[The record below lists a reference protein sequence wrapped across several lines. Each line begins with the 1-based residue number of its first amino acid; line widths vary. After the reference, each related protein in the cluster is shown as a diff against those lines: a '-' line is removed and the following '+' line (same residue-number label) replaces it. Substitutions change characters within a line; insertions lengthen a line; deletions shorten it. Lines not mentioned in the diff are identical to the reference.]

1 VKIFLEWKS
10 WQIFLLI
17 VIFPFATQS
26 LIMKAF
32 INSAETDPS
41 ILFTVMPLFML
52 IFIGIYLLWFWSLG
66 TELNK
71 IVPENIRLKATRF
84 KFGIKFCAI
93 YMVFFQIFFVATANG
108 NSFGALMPIIFIL
121 HIVAMYFM
129 FYSIYFISKNLVTFE
144 NHENDKS
151 ASSKG
156 TFFLMWFFPLGIWFI
171 QPRINKMYAAKNT

>member
-1 VKIFLEWKS
+1 MQIFLKWKA

-26 LIMKAF
+26 LIMEAL
-32 INSAETDPS
+32 INSADLQS
-41 ILFTVMPLFML
+41 GLLFKVMPLIML

-71 IVPENIRLKATRF
+71 IVPESVRLKASRF

-93 YMVFFQIFFVATANG
+93 YITAFQIMFIFMANG
-108 NSFGALMPIIFIL
+108 ISLGAFMPIVFVL
-121 HIVAMYFM
+121 HLVAMYFM
-129 FYSIYFISKNLVTFE
+129 FYSIYFISKNLVAFE
-144 NHENDKS
+144 NVQNDKS

-171 QPRINKMYAAKNT
+171 QPRINKMYEASNT

>member
-1 VKIFLEWKS
+1 MKIFLEWKA

-32 INSAETDPS
+32 INSADVAPG
-41 ILFTVMPLFML
+41 LLVNVMPLIML

-71 IVPENIRLKATRF
+71 IVPEGIRLKASRF

-93 YMVFFQIFFVATANG
+93 YIVAFQMFFIATANG
-108 NSFGALMPIIFIL
+108 NSFGVLMSIILIL
-121 HIVAMYFM
+121 HIVAIYFM
-129 FYSIYFISKNLVTFE
+129 FYSIYFISKNLVAFE

-156 TFFLMWFFPLGIWFI
+156 TFFLMWFFPLGIWFV

>member
-1 VKIFLEWKS
+1 MKIFLEWKA

-17 VIFPFATQS
+17 VIFPFAIQS

-32 INSAETDPS
+32 INSADVAPG
-41 ILFTVMPLFML
+41 LLLNVMPLIML

-71 IVPENIRLKATRF
+71 IVPEGIRLKASRF

-93 YMVFFQIFFVATANG
+93 YIVAFQMFFIATANG
-108 NSFGALMPIIFIL
+108 NSFGVLMPIILIL

-129 FYSIYFISKNLVTFE
+129 FYSIYFISKNLVAFE

-151 ASSKG
+151 PSSKG
-156 TFFLMWFFPLGIWFI
+156 TFFLMWFFPLGIWFV